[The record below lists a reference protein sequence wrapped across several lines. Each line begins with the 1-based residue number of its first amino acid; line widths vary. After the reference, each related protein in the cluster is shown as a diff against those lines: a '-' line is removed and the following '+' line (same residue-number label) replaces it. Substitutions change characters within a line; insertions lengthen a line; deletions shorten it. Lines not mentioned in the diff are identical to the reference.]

1 MLYLKKIL
9 CLQYI
14 WLVYLFTQTQTLT
27 NSAMRFC
34 TDPGVLTPVVDPSDI
49 QGAEKLRNYVCDTV
63 NMNIT
68 VLLHQLSESNG
79 IRQLMED
86 LQVRGVST
94 LVLHI
99 CYTCIWKWAWVEFL
113 NEYVCTRRKKFNTYY
128 TSLFCLWSMS
138 IYGHNN

>member
-1 MLYLKKIL
+1 MLYLKKIHSF
-9 CLQYI
+9 QYI
-14 WLVYLFTQTQTLT
+14 LLVSLFTQTQTLT

-79 IRQLMED
+79 IRQLMDD
-86 LQVRGVST
+86 LQVGGVST
-94 LVLHI
+94 LVLQI
-99 CYTCIWKWAWVEFL
+99 
-113 NEYVCTRRKKFNTYY
+113 
-128 TSLFCLWSMS
+128 
-138 IYGHNN
+138 